1 MKIQILTSPGCG
13 HGARALDV
21 VADVLRQSA
30 PGAEVETITVASLEG
45 DTVKSC
51 GSRLIKRRPSRVS
64 PCSP

>member
-30 PGAEVETITVASLEG
+30 PGAEVETITVASLEDATRWSFPG
-45 DTVKSC
+45 LADD
-51 GSRLIKRRPSRVS
+51 SRGRHRH
-64 PCSP
+64 